1 MRARNAVA
9 ASSAGMAYGMKN
21 KLANPARAL
30 GVAFSLAIVSL
41 IATSPAHAVP
51 EIEFPYGV
59 GSGDVTSTSAVL
71 WTRVDRALPLE
82 VEVSTSP
89 SFSGPEAYKQTVHPS
104 AGDDL
109 TVKALATP
117 LEQGTT
123 YYFRWRHGS
132 AVSPIGSFVTAPAPE
147 MPADVRFAYTGDS
160 DGLQQTFFGNDFPV
174 LDAVRAEAPD
184 FWIYLGDTI
193 YSDSSLRTAA
203 GLSPAAVTLDE
214 YREAYRFNRSIPA
227 LPDLMQWTSTYAI
240 WDDHEVRN
248 DYAGQTV
255 DPALYANG
263 RKAFVEY
270 MPFLEMNL
278 LEDPTCAGDPLFRV
292 FHRGS
297 EVDVIVLDERSCRSE
312 QATAFCQIAP
322 GVVDL
327 APTMPPPVR
336 AAFAPLLPLN
346 PPPGCVAAIFA
357 PSRTMLGPVQKA
369 AFKAALLVS
378 TAKFKFVVN
387 EVPIQQFY
395 VQPYDRWE
403 GYGAERNELLAFIRD
418 NGIENVIFLTTDMHA
433 NLISNV
439 FIDRFGAP
447 APISKEFVTGPIAT
461 FTFQDAIASVAAGL
475 GLPPAQVIGA
485 FHQVLSLVGVLC
497 RNIDRDAY
505 GLVEVDASAGT
516 ATLSFKDENGALVT
530 NSNPLAPLATSAC
543 TATIGP

>member
-1 MRARNAVA
+1 MRHRGMGLLGAPVA
-9 ASSAGMAYGMKN
+9 SLLLASLVVFSLSTFVADA
-21 KLANPARAL
+21 ARA
-30 GVAFSLAIVSL
+30 VPAIAF
-41 IATSPAHAVP
+41 PD
-51 EIEFPYGV
+51 GV
-59 GSGDVTSTSAVL
+59 GSGDVTSTSAVV
-71 WTRVDRALPLE
+71 WTRVDRALPLKI
-82 VEVSTSP
+82 EVSTSA
-89 SFSGPEAYKQTVHPS
+89 SFSGREAYKQTVHPS

-117 LEQGTT
+117 LEPGTT

-132 AVSPIGSFVTAPAPE
+132 AISPVGSFVTAPAPE
-147 MPADVRFAYTGDS
+147 ASADVRFAYTADS

-174 LDAVRAEAPD
+174 LDAVRAESPD

-214 YREAYRFNRSIPA
+214 YRAAYKFNRSITA
-227 LPDLMQWTSTYAI
+227 LPNLMQSTSTVAI

-248 DYAGQTV
+248 DYSGQTV
-255 DPALYANG
+255 DPTRYANG

-292 FHRGS
+292 SHWGS
-297 EVDVIVLDERSCRSE
+297 EVDMIVLDERSCRSE
-312 QATAFCQIAP
+312 QATASCLAA
-322 GVVDL
+322 GVPDL
-327 APTMPPPVR
+327 APTMPPAVR
-336 AAFAPLLPLN
+336 AAFAPLLPPT
-346 PPPGCVAAIFA
+346 PPPGCVAAIFD

-369 AFKAALLVS
+369 AFKAALLAS

-395 VQPYDRWE
+395 ALPYDRWE

-418 NGIENVIFLTTDMHA
+418 NGIANVIFLTTDMHA

-439 FIDRFGAP
+439 FIDRFVAP

-461 FTFQDAIASVAAGL
+461 FTFQDEIAAFAAGL
-475 GLPPAQVIGA
+475 PGPPPPAVVIGA
-485 FHQVLSLVGVLC
+485 FHQLLSLVGVLC

-516 ATLSFKDENGALVT
+516 ATLSFKDENGAVVT
-530 NSNPLAPLATSAC
+530 NSNPLAPLDTSAC